1 MAQTKTTKSYSL
13 EAQHIATIAQVGKDN
28 GNSGDSAALRFIID
42 EFVRLRA
49 LEAARAGFRP
59 IPLSAAAESQPVG

>member
-1 MAQTKTTKSYSL
+1 MAQTKITKSYSL
-13 EAQHIATIAQVGKDN
+13 ESQHIATIAQIGKDN
-28 GNSGDSAALRFIID
+28 GNCGDSAALRYIVD

-59 IPLSAAAESQPVG
+59 IPLSAAESQPVAG